1 MVCPVWVARTAP
13 ETLPR
18 DVPLMPWGLL
28 PHGSP
33 QASPISLAT
42 PSPMALSSLFKRK
55 AQGESDTPTVA
66 ATAADGVQKIRTR
79 TRQRLIGAVV
89 LVTLGVIGFPL
100 LFESQPRPI
109 PVDIPIEVPAQD
121 KSPALVLPAPKPEAA
136 RVQAVPAVASDET
149 VLDVAAAKQPPA
161 VAPSASR
168 SAEVASVTAPAK
180 PAASSPAA
188 LPERAAAPVTKPAS
202 EPASQPAVEPR
213 FVVQVGAFADPASA
227 RDIRLKLEKLGLKTY
242 AQTVDT
248 DAGKR
253 TRVRIGPFTSRAEAD
268 KAAARVREAGV
279 TPAVL
284 KL

>member
-1 MVCPVWVARTAP
+1 
-13 ETLPR
+13 
-18 DVPLMPWGLL
+18 
-28 PHGSP
+28 
-33 QASPISLAT
+33 
-42 PSPMALSSLFKRK
+42 MALSSLFKRK
-55 AQGESDTPTVA
+55 AQADSDAPTAA
-66 ATAADGVQKIRTR
+66 ATAVDGVQKIRTR

-109 PVDIPIEVPAQD
+109 PVDIPIEVPPQD
-121 KSPALVLPAPKPEAA
+121 NSPALVLPAPKPDADKARLAPSVAA
-136 RVQAVPAVASDET
+136 DET
-149 VLDVAAAKQPPA
+149 AIETVSAKQPP
-161 VAPSASR
+161 
-168 SAEVASVTAPAK
+168 SAEVASPVSASKPAEAANPAPSSKPVAASPASSADRVAAVVAK
-180 PAASSPAA
+180 PASDS
-188 LPERAAAPVTKPAS
+188 
-202 EPASQPAVEPR
+202 ASQSAADPR

-242 AQTVDT
+242 AQTIDT

-253 TRVRIGPFTSRAEAD
+253 TRVRIGPFPNRADAD